1 MHRKAKILLAT
12 YVIAALTALSLYSF
26 VGQRSLAWYRRTAEA
41 AAGLAFEESVR
52 AVEDMT
58 AALEQS
64 VYATDAQMADRL
76 CGAISARAAAAEAAL
91 ATLPFSTEEL
101 EQLSA
106 FLNRSGDYALCLCGQ
121 EGGVTTE
128 ERETLRGYAASA
140 AGLLERLE
148 DLRARLGGKELRMDS
163 REVRLRN
170 IEDAERPAALSTE
183 LLACE
188 ADFCQ
193 PDTPDYD
200 GRCTPSDEPA
210 GETLS
215 EGRALARAAAF
226 LGRAPEELQ
235 PAYDYEG
242 EDGRRCY
249 RCGDSW
255 LCLSRRGL
263 ESLSCS
269 RLVYEAK
276 LTEDEGRALAR
287 ELLTKLGYADVR
299 ELSAETDGA
308 VLRMT
313 FAPLAEGVPCVDTP
327 ITLSLALDDGS
338 VCRYCAPKAMD
349 LSGASFELDAEAAAA
364 ALPGGL
370 RWSEGE
376 ALLRR
381 SPGGRAV
388 PCWRFTAKDAEG
400 RQVTIDIHARN
411 GREYAITVAEPQTG
425 R

>member
-1 MHRKAKILLAT
+1 MRRKAKILIAT

-26 VGQRSLAWYRRTAEA
+26 VGQRSLGWYRRTAET

-52 AVEDMT
+52 AVESMT

-76 CGAISARAAAAEAAL
+76 CGEISARAAAAEAAL

-106 FLNRSGDYALCLCGQ
+106 FLNRGGDYALCLCGQ
-121 EGGVTTE
+121 EGGVTAE
-128 ERETLRGYAASA
+128 QRETLRGYAKSA
-140 AGLLERLE
+140 AALSAKLEE
-148 DLRARLGGKELRMDS
+148 LRTRLGGKELRMDS
-163 REVRLRN
+163 RELRLRN
-170 IEDAERPAALSTE
+170 IEEPDLPPVLSAE

-188 ADFCQ
+188 AEFCQ
-193 PDTPDYD
+193 PETPTYD
-200 GRCTPSDEPA
+200 GRYAQTDESA
-210 GETLS
+210 GESLS
-215 EGRALARAAAF
+215 EQSALARAAAF
-226 LGRAPEELQ
+226 LGKAPEELQ

-242 EDGRRCY
+242 ADGRRCF

-255 LCLSRRGL
+255 LCLSRSGL

-269 RLVYEAK
+269 RLVYDAK
-276 LTEDEGRALAR
+276 LSEEEGRTLAR
-287 ELLTKLGYADVR
+287 ELLTKLGFADVQ
-299 ELSAETDGA
+299 ELSAEAEGA
-308 VLRMT
+308 VLRLRY
-313 FAPLAEGVPCVDTP
+313 APLAEGVPCVDTP

-349 LSGASFELDAEAAAA
+349 LSGASFELDAAAAAA
-364 ALPGGL
+364 ALPDGL
-370 RWSEGE
+370 RWSAGE
-376 ALLRR
+376 QVLRR

-388 PCWRFTAKDAEG
+388 PCWRFTAKDAQG
-400 RQVTIDIHARN
+400 RQITVDVHAQS
-411 GREYAITVAEPQTG
+411 GREYAIAVGAPQTD